1 MSRAADRSPLRGDAA
16 LFASCLAVALAALL
30 SPRAWTD
37 PVAAGI
43 RQTALRPLVWVQQR
57 AEEGRTSRARL
68 LQAMAERDS
77 TAVRARDLTGLA
89 SENDELRRLLGLRT
103 AGGGTG
109 FVAAE
114 VLHQPLPT
122 DGHTLLLSAGTEDG
136 VRDFMPL
143 VAGEGLLGV
152 VARAEATSS
161 IAYTWAHGEFR
172 VSAVTENGAVLGI
185 VAPSQHPN
193 PSLVVLEFRGVAYR
207 DSVPPGTLVLTSGL
221 GGVYPRG
228 IPIGRVQGVRREEL
242 GWERVYEVLPLVN
255 PGTVSHVLILTAGVV
270 PFPLRE
276 TPATPAAVDSSRAA
290 PADSATAPPGASP
303 PR

>member
-16 LFASCLAVALAALL
+16 LFASCLAIALAALL
-30 SPRAWTD
+30 SPHAWTD
-37 PVAAGI
+37 AVAGWI
-43 RQTALRPLVWVQQR
+43 RQTALRPVVWVQQR

-77 TAVRARDLTGLA
+77 TAVRVRDLSGLSA
-89 SENDELRRLLGLRT
+89 QNEELRRLLGLRA

-185 VAPSQHPN
+185 VAPSQHPD

-207 DSVPPGTLVLTSGL
+207 DSVPEGTLVLTSGL

-255 PGTVSHVLILTAGVV
+255 PGTVSHVLVLLAGAV
-270 PFPLRE
+270 PFAARQAP
-276 TPATPAAVDSSRAA
+276 TPAAADSSRPVA
-290 PADSATAPPGASP
+290 ADSAAAAPGAVP

>member
-16 LFASCLAVALAALL
+16 LFASCLAIALAALL
-30 SPRAWTD
+30 SPHAWTD
-37 PVAAGI
+37 ALAGGI

-68 LQAMAERDS
+68 LRAMAQRDS
-77 TAVRARDLTGLA
+77 AAVLARDLTGLA
-89 SENDELRRLLGLRT
+89 AENRELRRLLELRAT
-103 AGGGTG
+103 GGGTG

-136 VRDFMPL
+136 VHDFMPL

-152 VARAEATSS
+152 IARAEATSS

-185 VAPSQHPN
+185 VAPSQHPD

-255 PGTVSHVLILTAGVV
+255 PGTVSHVLVLATGAV
-270 PFPLRE
+270 PFPAL
-276 TPATPAAVDSSRAA
+276 ATPAPAVADTSRPIA
-290 PADSATAPPGASP
+290 PDSAAAPPGAAP